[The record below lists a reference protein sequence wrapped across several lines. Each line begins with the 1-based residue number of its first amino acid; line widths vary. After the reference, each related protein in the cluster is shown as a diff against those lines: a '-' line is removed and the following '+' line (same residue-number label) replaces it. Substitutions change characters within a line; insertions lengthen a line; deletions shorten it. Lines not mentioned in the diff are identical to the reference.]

1 MRRFILTLLA
11 VIVAVSVVDAQK
23 APKPVKLLVEV
34 EQTALTK
41 LDAHLGQLAEGD
53 VVKVNNKE
61 CVVQRNKKGVLYVEA
76 EKVADENYKAG
87 YPADVASLLG
97 GTPYIHLVPAQHYAP
112 KGYNRLYMPMVA
124 DAAVEGKMVFKPL
137 CGVLRLKVAGDAV
150 LNCIKLENGGENYL
164 SGHFDLNFTT
174 GLHRREKSDA
184 ALNCTIL
191 DCSNDGNGVLLNKS
205 GEEFYVVLPVGNY
218 DKGLKVTI
226 TDRSHHTMI
235 CDTKPFVIR
244 RGEVASVATI
254 TYAPAAD
261 QLFAERFDNMVYG
274 GDYQQGK
281 YFAGFVST
289 VEESTKLTG
298 VERALRKSGYNTPGT
313 SYLHRK
319 WGVAPLDDGAI
330 AAAYLRNRNIADYG
344 SLLRAQEFLGY
355 LGVGVQDSYRG
366 IFTTPAFSNIEGV
379 ADIEITFKIASEQR
393 CNSDFGVCVL
403 NAGVVKEFWTN
414 GVRHTLTSDNYPF
427 SNSQT
432 EKVWLRKRALSVGS
446 AFADEERKPW
456 FEVRLVVSGATNE
469 TALSIVP
476 QKKGEKD
483 INGFYIDDIEVRQL
497 RSVQRKEILRI
508 MDYNIQ
514 NGMWADQHNN
524 FDNFVKYMV
533 EADTDIAIFCEASS
547 IYYDHTNK
555 HTKYEERYLPYKYQ
569 PYEKGETDH
578 LVPTGWIELAAR
590 YGHPYVAVGAHQDNY
605 PVVVTSKYPIVKSVK
620 LGGKEVSH
628 GGIHAQVEVDGEIVN
643 IVAFH
648 TWPHGWK
655 FGVKGKEERAE
666 SKLEYGG
673 HITRYDETKLF
684 MERTIL
690 NPEYAD
696 QKHWIVAGDMNCYSQ
711 LDDNHFGLGYE
722 NLRYAAQRY
731 IVECVPQVKDL
742 IKFYHSPDKRDVVI
756 PSAMRGGRIDY
767 MYGSERFVNSLL
779 KAKSPKS
786 GFTNGKFDKTTRF
799 FKECGSDHLPII
811 CDFKWR

>member
-1 MRRFILTLLA
+1 MRRCILTLLA
-11 VIVAVSVVDAQK
+11 VVVAVFAVEAQK

-41 LDAHLGQLAEGD
+41 LDVQFGQLAEGD
-53 VVKVNNKE
+53 IVKVNNKE
-61 CVVQRNKKGVLYVEA
+61 CVVQRNKKGILYVDA
-76 EKVADENYKAG
+76 EKVADESYKAG

-97 GTPYIHLVPAQHYAP
+97 GAPYIHLVPAQHFADKAY
-112 KGYNRLYMPMVA
+112 GRLYMPMAA
-124 DAAVEGKMVFKPL
+124 DEAVEGKLVFKPL
-137 CGVLRLKVAGDAV
+137 CGVLRFKVAGDAV
-150 LNCIKLENGGENYL
+150 LNCIKLEGCRENYL
-164 SGHFDLNFTT
+164 AGHFDLNFAT
-174 GLHRREKSDA
+174 GLHRREKSNTA
-184 ALNCTIL
+184 VNSVIL
-191 DCSNDGNGVLLNKS
+191 DCSNDGNGVQIDKS
-205 GEEFYVVLPVGNY
+205 GKDFYVVLPVGNY

-226 TDRSHHTMI
+226 TDRAHHTMVGEI
-235 CDTKPFVIR
+235 KPFVIK
-244 RGEVASVATI
+244 RGEVSSVATI
-254 TYAPAAD
+254 NYAPDAD
-261 QLFAERFDNMVYG
+261 QLFSEKFDNMVYG

-281 YFAGFVST
+281 YFEGFVST
-289 VEESTKLTG
+289 VDNNANLTG
-298 VERALRKSGYNTPGT
+298 VERAVRKIDYNTPGT
-313 SYLHRK
+313 GYLQRK
-319 WGVAPLDDGAI
+319 WKTAPLDDGAI
-330 AAAYLRNRNIADYG
+330 SAAYLQNRNIADYE
-344 SLLRAQEFLGY
+344 SLLRAQEFFGY
-355 LGVGVQDSYRG
+355 LGVGVQDKNRG
-366 IFTTPAFSNIEGV
+366 IFTTPSFSNIEGIS
-379 ADIEITFKIASEQR
+379 DIEITFKIASEQR
-393 CNSDFGVCVL
+393 CNSDFGICVV
-403 NAGVVKEFWTN
+403 NAGVVKEFWVN
-414 GVRHTLTSDNYPF
+414 GVRHTLTSENYPF

-446 AFADEERKPW
+446 AFADDEKKPW

-497 RSVQRKEILRI
+497 NSVQRKDILRV

-524 FDNFVKYMV
+524 YDNFVKYMIETDV
-533 EADTDIAIFCEASS
+533 DIAIFCEASS
-547 IYYDHTNK
+547 IYYDFTNK
-555 HTKYEERYLPYKYQ
+555 HAKREERYLPYKYQ
-569 PYEKGETDH
+569 PYEKKQTDH

-590 YGHPYVAVGAHQDNY
+590 YGHPYVAIGAHQDNY

-620 LGGKEVSH
+620 LGGEDVSH

-655 FGVKGKEERAE
+655 FGVKDKEERAE
-666 SKLEYGG
+666 SKLNYGG

-684 MERTIL
+684 CERTIL
-690 NPEYAD
+690 NSEYAD
-696 QKHWIVAGDMNCYSQ
+696 QKHWIIAGDMNCYSP
-711 LDDNHFGLGYE
+711 LDDSTFDLGYD

-742 IKFYHSPDKRDVVI
+742 IKFYNSPDKRDVVI

-767 MYGSERFVNSLL
+767 MYGSDKFVKTLIR
-779 KAKSPKS
+779 AKSPKQ
-786 GFTNGKFDKTTRF
+786 GFTNCKFDKETRF